1 LLEDV
6 RYVYNYDDDG
16 NLSEKID
23 KQTGDRHQYL
33 FSSENELLEY
43 RFIPSGQTQPSKV
56 VQFLYDGLGRR
67 IEKRVSE
74 GGTMRI
80 VKYFYDRE
88 NLLSVHDSSL
98 PFPLIYIH
106 SEGIDDPV
114 ILRYGEKSYYFVKDH
129 LGSVRKVIDSSGSV
143 FNSYDYDS
151 FGRPIDFTET
161 IPSHFHFTGREFDQE
176 SGLYYYRARYY
187 DSNTGRFLSEDP
199 IFSGGLNIYLYG
211 NNNPLNFIDPL
222 GLDCKR
228 IGPWMVIPEFHAPT
242 PLPKPNYVIRQINW
256 LRKGWYRVGLWACKC
271 VWEAQSIKR
280 TEVFTKIL
288 KEMALF
294 ECEKCDKEKVEY
306 TYKTRQTE
314 TMVERVVYE
323 PLLSAMTKETQGVI
337 YSARGQITRF
347 GSDCLCPMP
356 R

>member
-1 LLEDV
+1 M
-6 RYVYNYDDDG
+6 
-16 NLSEKID
+16 K
-23 KQTGDRHQYL
+23 
-33 FSSENELLEY
+33 
-43 RFIPSGQTQPSKV
+43 
-56 VQFLYDGLGRR
+56 
-67 IEKRVSE
+67 
-74 GGTMRI
+74 I

-199 IFSGGLNIYLYG
+199 IGFLGGFNLYLYVL
-211 NNNPLNFIDPL
+211 NNPSNFKDPF
-222 GLDCKR
+222 GLKDCKEKPR
-228 IGPWMVIPEFHAPT
+228 DCIREFFKCLGDCVFLPGFSSLIESGSKYIEICYWNMAWQHAASKGLIY
-242 PLPKPNYVIRQINW
+242 PLRSSVVRSCLSISRSAGSYGLLGTILICEFYCLIREIQ
-256 LRKGWYRVGLWACKC
+256 C
-271 VWEAQSIKR
+271 VNEQ
-280 TEVFTKIL
+280 
-288 KEMALF
+288 
-294 ECEKCDKEKVEY
+294 
-306 TYKTRQTE
+306 
-314 TMVERVVYE
+314 
-323 PLLSAMTKETQGVI
+323 
-337 YSARGQITRF
+337 
-347 GSDCLCPMP
+347 
-356 R
+356 